1 MMLLT
6 LILQTILNPFLMN
19 SKTRVIAHNMLS
31 TIKQNGEQSEKKL
44 SSIEQ
49 QLELMSEI
57 ETYT

>member
-1 MMLLT
+1 MLLT

-49 QLELMSEI
+49 KLELMSEI